1 MGSIELDELT
11 PETAGGD
18 RACEIGRRL
27 SLDGD
32 ALPDEVVAAGEPDSL
47 DVDTAPLQQIGHA
60 GGLLP
65 VVSEYLHGVRHVCI
79 VAAKSSRDRA
89 DFATIPRPCSRCF
102 APAGREVP
110 RPA

>member
-1 MGSIELDELT
+1 
-11 PETAGGD
+11 
-18 RACEIGRRL
+18 
-27 SLDGD
+27 
-32 ALPDEVVAAGEPDSL
+32 
-47 DVDTAPLQQIGHA
+47 
-60 GGLLP
+60 